1 MLESIFDNATNVEPI
16 ETIEDVEVLDTE
28 TPITIETTNQVVPQ
42 VTQVEE
48 VKPVTNTKT
57 KDKIFTLQIILI
69 LAWVILTTLVYFFG
83 YPLFEPFINV

>member
-1 MLESIFDNATNVEPI
+1 MYESIFDNATNVEPI
-16 ETIEDVEVLDTE
+16 ETIEVLDTD
-28 TPITIETTNQVVPQ
+28 TPVVN
-42 VTQVEE
+42 E
-48 VKPVTNTKT
+48 VKPEPKVEMVKE

>member
-1 MLESIFDNATNVEPI
+1 MYESIFDNATNVEPI
-16 ETIEDVEVLDTE
+16 EAIEVLDTD
-28 TPITIETTNQVVPQ
+28 TPVVN
-42 VTQVEE
+42 E
-48 VKPVTNTKT
+48 VKPEPKVEMVKE

>member
-1 MLESIFDNATNVEPI
+1 MYESIFDNATNVEPI
-16 ETIEDVEVLDTE
+16 ETLEVLDSD
-28 TPITIETTNQVVPQ
+28 TPVVN
-42 VTQVEE
+42 E
-48 VKPVTNTKT
+48 VKTEPKVEMVKE